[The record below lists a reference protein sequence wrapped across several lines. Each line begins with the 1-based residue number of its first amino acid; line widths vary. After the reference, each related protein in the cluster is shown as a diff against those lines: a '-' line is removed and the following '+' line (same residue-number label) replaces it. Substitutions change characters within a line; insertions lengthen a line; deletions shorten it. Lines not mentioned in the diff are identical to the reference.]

1 MRFKSVLQWLFT
13 KIVHDALP
21 AALAS
26 LLGGILLTHF
36 QIGQAPHSTTVKVTP
51 ASAEMMQL
59 LRDEHVAIVDF
70 VKGQAAIDKTRG
82 APEPEAQQAA
92 VEPAPAPASVAPAIP
107 VLPPSRPTAT
117 AMAAPK
123 PAVRGKTPLAS
134 APTPAATPVAA
145 ADTTAQPA
153 ARADDS
159 LMAKTIGIK
168 DRVISAT
175 QRAVSATVGF
185 IPSWFG
191 SVGDRIGGEGQ
202 SPRPPADLV
211 SASWTLPGATDR

>member
-1 MRFKSVLQWLFT
+1 MRFKSVLKWLFT

-82 APEPEAQQAA
+82 APEPEALQAA
-92 VEPAPAPASVAPAIP
+92 AEPAPASVPPATP
-107 VLPPSRPTAT
+107 VLPPSRPNTAT
-117 AMAAPK
+117 AMATPK
-123 PAVRGKTPLAS
+123 PAVRGKTPLAI
-134 APTPAATPVAA
+134 APAPAATPVAA
-145 ADTTAQPA
+145 ADAAAQPA
-153 ARADDS
+153 VRADDS

>member
-1 MRFKSVLQWLFT
+1 MRFKSVLKWLFT

-92 VEPAPAPASVAPAIP
+92 AEPAPASVPPATP
-107 VLPPSRPTAT
+107 VLPPSRPNTAT
-117 AMAAPK
+117 AMATPK
-123 PAVRGKTPLAS
+123 PAVRGKTPLAI
-134 APTPAATPVAA
+134 APAPAATPVAA
-145 ADTTAQPA
+145 ADAAAQPA
-153 ARADDS
+153 VRADDS

>member
-1 MRFKSVLQWLFT
+1 MRFRSVLKWLFA

-21 AALAS
+21 TALAS
-26 LLGGILLTHF
+26 LLGGLLLTHF
-36 QIGQAPHSTTVKVTP
+36 QIGQAPQPATVKVTP

-92 VEPAPAPASVAPAIP
+92 VEPAPASVAPAIP

-123 PAVRGKTPLAS
+123 PAVRGK
-134 APTPAATPVAA
+134 
-145 ADTTAQPA
+145 
-153 ARADDS
+153 
-159 LMAKTIGIK
+159 
-168 DRVISAT
+168 
-175 QRAVSATVGF
+175 
-185 IPSWFG
+185 
-191 SVGDRIGGEGQ
+191 
-202 SPRPPADLV
+202 
-211 SASWTLPGATDR
+211 